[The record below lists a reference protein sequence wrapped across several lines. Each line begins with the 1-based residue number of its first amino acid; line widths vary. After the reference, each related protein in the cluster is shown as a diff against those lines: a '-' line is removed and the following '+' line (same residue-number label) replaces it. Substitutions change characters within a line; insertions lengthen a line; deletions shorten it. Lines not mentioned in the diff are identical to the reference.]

1 MSLFDAQTQLTAEAP
16 TPYLKKKSVWN
27 NLLIWW
33 FYDQKIKKNIFLK
46 KNFLKKSK
54 KSRRYI

>member
-1 MSLFDAQTQLTAEAP
+1 MSLSNAQTQPTAEAL

-33 FYDQKIKKNIFLK
+33 FYDQKFKKNIFLK
-46 KNFLKKSK
+46 KNLLKKSNV
-54 KSRRYI
+54 IPN